1 MAWARDKRRQTVSCS
16 TDRSIVVDA
25 MHESDRVLTRRGLVG
40 RYFLLAVVGHRDATQ
55 VLVWSALAVRYIGMA
70 HGVLFLVFVYALL
83 NAALKHKWTLARTG
97 LVFGA
102 SLVPFG
108 PLWIE
113 NTLQRAEAGD

>member
-1 MAWARDKRRQTVSCS
+1 MSR
-16 TDRSIVVDA
+16 I
-25 MHESDRVLTRRGLVG
+25 G
-40 RYFLLAVVGHRDATQ
+40 FLRVVGWLEGISYLLLLGIAMPLKYLFGQ
-55 VLVWSALAVRYIGMA
+55 PLAVRYIGMA

-83 NAALKHKWTLARTG
+83 NAALKHKWALARTG